1 LAHLAVLIF
10 QELVLL
16 MVVKFKASFHQLK
29 LDFRVE
35 LMNFILIIDLILANF
50 IDDFN

>member
-1 LAHLAVLIF
+1 
-10 QELVLL
+10 

-50 IDDFN
+50 IDDFNFTEVRVQPFTNFL